1 MPLPLT
7 TNGRVD
13 RRACLPAST
22 PGTGRN
28 LCSWHHRGVA
38 SRESGANPGI
48 ERVGIHDN
56 FFELGGHS
64 LLATQVISHLG
75 KAFQV
80 ELPLRRL
87 FEAPVF
93 SLAEQIEMAIKA
105 KPGLTHGLSSAFHGR
120 SSYRCLCSAATMVP
134 PPLRSRLYR
143 LWSRCATARV
153 AQRGGTRAEHQRN
166 CAATRSGRAFRL
178 EGRPVQKIVSALSVC
193 R

>member
-1 MPLPLT
+1 MVREDEPGDKRLVAYVVSYPELAIAVSTLQTTYRRSCPYMVPSAFLLIDALPLT
-7 TNGRVD
+7 TNGRWIVEP
-13 RRACLPAST
+13 ACTPAST

-28 LCSWHHRGVA
+28 LCSSQHPLEELLAGIWA
-38 SRESGANPGI
+38 QILGI

-87 FEAPVF
+87 FEAPTVF

-105 KPGLTHGLSSAFHGR
+105 KPGLTPWPIERVSAGR
-120 SSYRCLCSAATMVP
+120 VTAVFAQQ
-134 PPLRSRLYR
+134 R
-143 LWSRCATARV
+143 LWFL
-153 AQRGGTRAEHQRN
+153 HH
-166 CAATRSGRAFRL
+166 
-178 EGRPVQKIVSALSVC
+178 
-193 R
+193 